1 LVLVEID
8 RVHDV
13 CGYACL
19 GRNEVRLEK
28 GGSLCLGHGELERY
42 FRAAR
47 ALAEMAVANGLE
59 ADGIEVGFGDK
70 GFKVLDH

>member
-1 LVLVEID
+1 LVLVEIN

-13 CGYACL
+13 CGDACL
-19 GRNEVRLEK
+19 GRNEVRSEE
-28 GGSLCLGHGELERY
+28 GRSLCLGHGKREWY

-47 ALAEMAVANGLE
+47 AQAAMAVAYGLD

>member
-1 LVLVEID
+1 LVLVEIN

-13 CGYACL
+13 CGDACL
-19 GRNEVRLEK
+19 GRSEVRSEE
-28 GGSLCLGHGELERY
+28 GGSLCLGHGKLEWY

-47 ALAEMAVANGLE
+47 ALAEMAVAYGLE
-59 ADGIEVGFGDK
+59 ADGIEVGFGDE